1 MPDRTRFWVRA
12 MWAVI
17 AVHVVGR
24 ALDFW
29 WHATHAEFETATDQL
44 QAHWLLWLSI
54 LAAIVVAALAMR
66 ETPLK
71 GPFLALLLAS
81 VAYVPIATWHFWEHY
96 RHRDPDAP
104 HLLLAVAEVL
114 IFGSAIWVGVRAR
127 RLQLERSRS

>member
-1 MPDRTRFWVRA
+1 

-29 WHATHAEFETATDQL
+29 WHATHAAFETAGDQL

-54 LAAIVVAALAMR
+54 IAAIVVSALAMR

-71 GPFLALLLAS
+71 GPFLALLVANAS
-81 VAYVPIATWHFWEHY
+81 YVPIAAWHFWEHY
-96 RHRDPDAP
+96 RVRDPDAP
-104 HLLLAVAEVL
+104 HVLLAVAEVL
-114 IFGSAIWVGVRAR
+114 IFASAVWVGVQAR
-127 RLQLERSRS
+127 RLQRAVPES